1 MQSYKC
7 VVYDQENKRKVIHLD
22 LEYEEEALKFAKE
35 NNLKVSSI
43 KKKRSIFNFS
53 QKLKNKEL
61 KILCKEIG
69 ILFESGCE
77 ITRLLEVLEA
87 QASKKLKPVLKRIL
101 REIESGNS
109 ITESFKN
116 TSAFSR
122 FFISLVYAGEV
133 SSNLDQV
140 MYRLSEYYDK
150 EAKLK
155 SKIISISI
163 YPTILAFVTVGS
175 VLSIL
180 LFIMPK
186 YEAIYLANNID
197 IPAIT
202 RGMLFVSNFIRNNY
216 IAILLVSFTLLI
228 ISAYVVKNNQELR
241 KELHK
246 LFLRLPKIGELMLL
260 NLTNK
265 FSKSLYILIKSGVE
279 IVNAIDISAKV
290 IDKRYIYDMICIA
303 NDSIKEGNNIGVSL
317 SKINLFP
324 ELFITMVTIGESTGR
339 LEETLDTIN
348 KFYENEIDE
357 KVEIGTKY
365 LENGIIL
372 IMGLIVSAT
381 VVSMV
386 IPMFNTISSF

>member
-1 MQSYKC
+1 MESYKC
-7 VVYDQENKRKVIHLD
+7 IVYNEENKRKVIDLD
-22 LEYEEEALKFAKE
+22 FEYEEDVFKFAKD
-35 NNLKVSSI
+35 NNLKISAI
-43 KKKRSIFNFS
+43 KKRRSIFSFS

-87 QASKKLKPVLKRIL
+87 QASKKLRPVLRKIL

-109 ITESFKN
+109 ITESFKK

-122 FFISLVYAGEV
+122 FFISLVYAGEI

-163 YPTILAFVTVGS
+163 YPVILALVTVAS
-175 VLSIL
+175 VLLIL

-186 YEAIYLANNID
+186 YEAIYLENNID

-202 RGMLFVSNFIRNNY
+202 RGMLFLSNFIRNNY
-216 IAILLVSFTLLI
+216 IAILLVSFMSVI
-228 ISAYVVKNNQELR
+228 ISMYIFKNNQELR

-246 LFLRLPKIGELMLL
+246 LFLRLPKVGELMLL
-260 NLTNK
+260 NITNK
-265 FSKSLYILIKSGVE
+265 FSKSLYILVKSGVE

-290 IDKRYIYDMICIA
+290 IDKKYIYEMICVA
-303 NDSIKEGNNIGVSL
+303 NDSIKEGNSIGISL

-324 ELFITMVTIGESTGR
+324 QLFITMVTIGESTGR
-339 LEETLDTIN
+339 LEEALETIN
-348 KFYENEIDE
+348 KFYENELDE

-365 LENGIIL
+365 FEVGIIL
-372 IMGLIVSAT
+372 VMGLIVGVT
-381 VVSMV
+381 VISMV

>member
-175 VLSIL
+175 VLLIL

>member
-1 MQSYKC
+1 MESYKC
-7 VVYDQENKRKVIHLD
+7 IVYDEENKRKVIDLD
-22 LEYEEEALKFAKE
+22 FEYEEDVLKFAKE

-43 KKKRSIFNFS
+43 KKRRPIFNLS
-53 QKLKNKEL
+53 QKLKDKEL

-77 ITRLLEVLEA
+77 ITRLLEVIEA
-87 QASKKLKPVLKRIL
+87 QASKKLKPILRRIL

-116 TSAFSR
+116 TRAFSR
-122 FFISLVYAGEV
+122 FFISLVHAGEI

-140 MYRLSEYYDK
+140 MYSLSEYYDK

-163 YPTILAFVTVGS
+163 YPIILAVTTVGS

-186 YEAIYLANNID
+186 YEAIYLENNIE

-202 RGMLFVSNFIRNNY
+202 RGMLFLSSFIRNNY
-216 IAILLVSFTLLI
+216 IAILLVSFTSVI
-228 ISAYVVKNNQELR
+228 ISVYIVKNNQELR
-241 KELHK
+241 KELYK
-246 LFLRLPKIGELMLL
+246 LFLRLPKVGELMLL
-260 NLTNK
+260 NITNK
-265 FSKSLYILIKSGVE
+265 FSKSLYILTKSGVE
-279 IVNAIDISAKV
+279 IVSAIDISAKV
-290 IDKRYIYDMICIA
+290 IDKKYIYEMICIA
-303 NDSIKEGNNIGVSL
+303 NESVKEGNSIGLSL

-324 ELFITMVTIGESTGR
+324 QLFITMVTIGESTGR

-348 KFYENEIDE
+348 KFYENELDE

-365 LENGIIL
+365 FENGIIL
-372 IMGLIVSAT
+372 IMGIIVGAT

>member
-35 NNLKVSSI
+35 NNLKVYSI

-357 KVEIGTKY
+357 KVEIGIKY

>member
-1 MQSYKC
+1 
-7 VVYDQENKRKVIHLD
+7 
-22 LEYEEEALKFAKE
+22 
-35 NNLKVSSI
+35 
-43 KKKRSIFNFS
+43 
-53 QKLKNKEL
+53 
-61 KILCKEIG
+61 
-69 ILFESGCE
+69 
-77 ITRLLEVLEA
+77 
-87 QASKKLKPVLKRIL
+87 
-101 REIESGNS
+101 
-109 ITESFKN
+109 
-116 TSAFSR
+116 
-122 FFISLVYAGEV
+122 
-133 SSNLDQV
+133 

-386 IPMFNTISSF
+386 IPMFNTISSFRR

>member
-357 KVEIGTKY
+357 KVEIGIKY

>member
-1 MQSYKC
+1 M
-7 VVYDQENKRKVIHLD
+7 
-22 LEYEEEALKFAKE
+22 
-35 NNLKVSSI
+35 
-43 KKKRSIFNFS
+43 
-53 QKLKNKEL
+53 
-61 KILCKEIG
+61 
-69 ILFESGCE
+69 
-77 ITRLLEVLEA
+77 
-87 QASKKLKPVLKRIL
+87 LKRIL